1 MICRCLVISL
11 IAIITAIKPLYA
23 WQEHAMDSLL
33 HIVCA
38 NGAGNDNR
46 KYDALCQIAAISSN
60 ADTIMKYSEQALQLA
75 SKMGKSPARAYTY
88 KGIGYLNSGRLAAAL
103 ECFLNAAGEYEK
115 FDNITGLATA
125 YTYISQAYSMQGNH
139 TNERLYL
146 KKAID
151 IFSREK
157 DTVNLASALHNLG
170 YSCYITGQYDSA
182 LVLFKKTG
190 EIYRQ
195 LDYIAE
201 YAYTLGNSGLVYS
214 RMSALD
220 LAEDHLLQS
229 IEMLQL
235 QGDDYAVAEYMIEYA
250 SVLQQKG
257 KMPDALNYA
266 RTGFQKA
273 SANRILELERDA
285 AYRLAQLYQIS
296 GSYDSACHFLSL
308 YISKNDSIKNIENV
322 QKMADLRTGFEVA
335 KKQTE
340 VDVLQ
345 KNRIIQ
351 LIVIGSLALILL
363 LAGWLIIMYYRNLK
377 RLRKLADDLRERKTL
392 LENQSTELRELNR
405 IKDKFFSVISHD
417 LRGPISSIGGISH
430 MIRESLEHNNKAL
443 LHEITDY
450 IDQTVFSLTGL
461 LENLLNWA
469 QNQQGRFPYN
479 ETEIDTK
486 ELITEVVRLFST
498 IAVLK
503 DIRISLKL
511 RDNLCIVGDRN
522 SMMMIIRNLVSNAL
536 KFTKANGLVSI
547 ATSLTGDG
555 MAEIVVSDNGVGIPE
570 DKLLWLFEFKENKST
585 YGTDKEKGVGLGLSL
600 VNEFVKINKG
610 NIEVTSKI
618 GAGTSFKLHFPI
630 TGRQEQGS

>member
-1 MICRCLVISL
+1 MICRCLFFSL
-11 IAIITAIKPLYA
+11 IAFGTAIKPLYA
-23 WQEHAMDSLL
+23 WQDHAVDSLL
-33 HIVCA
+33 QI
-38 NGAGNDNR
+38 GQGYTPSDDDR
-46 KYDALCQIAAISSN
+46 KYDALCQLAAISSN
-60 ADTIMKYSEQALQLA
+60 ADTILKYGEQALQLA
-75 SKMGKSPARAYTY
+75 AKLGKSPARAYTY
-88 KGIGYLNSGRLAAAL
+88 KGIGNLNSGRLAAAL
-103 ECFLNAAGEYEK
+103 ECFLNAAEEYENFK
-115 FDNITGLATA
+115 NATGLATA
-125 YTYISQAYSMQGNH
+125 YTYISQTYSMQGNH
-139 TNERLYL
+139 SNERFYL
-146 KKAID
+146 KKAIE
-151 IFSREK
+151 IFTREK
-157 DTVNLASALHNLG
+157 DTVNLASAMHNLG

-190 EIYRQ
+190 DIYRQ
-195 LDYIAE
+195 LGYLTE

-214 RMSALD
+214 RISDYD
-220 LAEDHLLQS
+220 LAEDHLLKA
-229 IEMLQL
+229 IETLQL
-235 QGDDYAVAEYMIEYA
+235 QGDEYAVAEYMIEYA

-257 KMPDALNYA
+257 KLAKALNYA

-273 SANRILELERDA
+273 SANGILELERDA
-285 AYRLAQLYQIS
+285 AYRLAQLYRVS
-296 GSYDSACHFLSL
+296 GRYDSACHFLSL
-308 YISKNDSIKNIENV
+308 YISTNDSLKNIENV
-322 QKMADLRTGFEVA
+322 QKMADLRTSFEVA
-335 KKQTE
+335 KKQAE

-351 LIVIGSLALILL
+351 LIVIGSLAVILL

-377 RLRKLADDLRERKTL
+377 RLRKLASDLKERKTL

-405 IKDKFFSVISHD
+405 IKDKFFSVVSHD

-430 MIRESLEHNNKAL
+430 MIRESLEHDNRAL

-469 QNQQGRFPYN
+469 QSQQGRFPYN

-503 DIRISLKL
+503 DIRINLKL
-511 RDNLCIVGDRN
+511 RDNLSIAGDRN

-536 KFTKANGLVSI
+536 KFTKANGMISI
-547 ATSLTGDG
+547 STSLTNDG

-570 DKLLWLFEFKENKST
+570 DKLPWLFEFKENKST

-600 VNEFVKINKG
+600 VNEFVKMNKG
-610 NIEVTSKI
+610 TIKVISKV
-618 GAGTSFKLHFPI
+618 GAGTTFKLHFPLPE
-630 TGRQEQGS
+630 RMS

>member
-1 MICRCLVISL
+1 MIRRYLVISL

-23 WQEHAMDSLL
+23 WQNHVVDSLL
-33 HIVCA
+33 HVVNA
-38 NGAGNDNR
+38 NPSEDENL
-46 KYDALCQIAAISSN
+46 KYDALCQIASVSSN
-60 ADTIMKYSEQALQLA
+60 ADTIIKYSEQALQLA
-75 SKMGKSPARAYTY
+75 AKLGKSPARAFSY

-103 ECFLNAAGEYEK
+103 KCFMDAAGEYEK
-115 FDNITGLATA
+115 LDHFTGLATA
-125 YTYISQAYSMQGNH
+125 YTYISQTYSMQGNH
-139 TNERLYL
+139 DNERLYL
-146 KKAID
+146 KKAIE
-151 IFSREK
+151 IFTREK

-195 LDYIAE
+195 LEYFQE

-214 RMSALD
+214 RMSEFD
-220 LAEDHLLQS
+220 LAEDHLLKA

-235 QGDDYAVAEYMIEYA
+235 QGDEYAVAEYMIEYA
-250 SVLQQKG
+250 SVLQHKG
-257 KMPDALNYA
+257 KMPEALNYA
-266 RTGFQKA
+266 RSGFQKA
-273 SANRILELERDA
+273 STNGILELERDA
-285 AYRLAQLYQIS
+285 AYRLAQLYRVS
-296 GSYDSACHFLSL
+296 GMYDSACHFLSL

-335 KKQTE
+335 KKQAE

-345 KNRIIQ
+345 KNRTIQ
-351 LIVIGSLALILL
+351 LIVIASLALILL

-377 RLRKLADDLRERKTL
+377 RLRKLTDDLRERKTL

-405 IKDKFFSVISHD
+405 IKDKFFSVVSHD
-417 LRGPISSIGGISH
+417 LRGPISSIAGISH
-430 MIRESLEHNNKAL
+430 LIRESMEHNNKAL

-469 QNQQGRFPYN
+469 QNQQGKFPYN

-511 RDNLCIVGDRN
+511 HDNLCISGDRN

-536 KFTKANGLVSI
+536 KFTKANGMVSI
-547 ATSLTGDG
+547 TTSLTSEG
-555 MAEIVVSDNGVGIPE
+555 MAEIVVADNGVGIPD
-570 DKLLWLFEFKENKST
+570 DKLPWLFEFRENKST
-585 YGTDKEKGVGLGLSL
+585 FGTDKEKGVGLGLSL
-600 VNEFVKINKG
+600 VHEFVKMNKG
-610 NIEVTSKI
+610 SIQVNSSEGK
-618 GAGTSFKLHFPI
+618 GTSFIIRFASI
-630 TGRQEQGS
+630 R

>member
-1 MICRCLVISL
+1 MICRYLIISL
-11 IAIITAIKPLYA
+11 IALIAAIKPLYA
-23 WQEHAMDSLL
+23 LQDHAADSLL
-33 HIVCA
+33 HMVHVI
-38 NGAGNDNR
+38 GSGDDNR
-46 KYDALCQIAAISSN
+46 KYDALCQLAAISSN
-60 ADTIMKYSEQALQLA
+60 ADSIIKYSEQALLLA
-75 SKMGKSPARAYTY
+75 KKIGKSPARAYTY
-88 KGIGYLNSGRLAAAL
+88 KGIGNMNLGRLATAL
-103 ECFLNAAGEYEK
+103 ECFLNAAGAYE
-115 FDNITGLATA
+115 DCSNATGLATA
-125 YTYISQAYSMQGNH
+125 YTYISQTYSMQGNH
-139 TNERLYL
+139 GNERLYL
-146 KKAID
+146 KKAIE
-151 IFSREK
+151 IFTRKK
-157 DTVNLASALHNLG
+157 DTANLASAMHNLG

-190 EIYRQ
+190 DIYNQ
-195 LDYIAE
+195 LGYLTE

-214 RMSALD
+214 RISEYD
-220 LAEDHLLQS
+220 LAEEHLLKA
-229 IEMLQL
+229 IRMLQL
-235 QGDDYAVAEYMIEYA
+235 QGDEYAVAEYMIEYA

-257 KMPDALNYA
+257 KMLQALDYA
-266 RTGFQKA
+266 RAGFKKA

-285 AYRLAQLYQIS
+285 AYRLAQLYRFS
-296 GSYDSACHFLSL
+296 GRYDSACHFLSL
-308 YISKNDSIKNIENV
+308 YISANDSIKNIENV

-335 KKQTE
+335 KKQAE

-351 LIVIGSLALILL
+351 LIVIGGLALILL

-377 RLRKLADDLRERKTL
+377 RLRKLTTDLKERKTL

-405 IKDKFFSVISHD
+405 IKDKFFSVVSHD

-430 MIRESLEHNNKAL
+430 MIRESMEHNNKAL

-503 DIRISLKL
+503 DIRINLKF
-511 RDNLCIVGDRN
+511 RDNLSVVGDRN

-536 KFTKANGLVSI
+536 KFTKANGMISI
-547 ATSLTGDG
+547 STGLSNDG
-555 MAEIVVSDNGVGIPE
+555 LAEIVVSDNGVGIPE
-570 DKLLWLFEFKENKST
+570 DKLPWLFEFKENKST

-600 VNEFVKINKG
+600 VYEFVKLNKG
-610 NIEVTSKI
+610 TIEVKSTVGKGTVFTLYFPTNKI
-618 GAGTSFKLHFPI
+618 
-630 TGRQEQGS
+630 R

>member
-1 MICRCLVISL
+1 AKL
-11 IAIITAIKPLYA
+11 
-23 WQEHAMDSLL
+23 
-33 HIVCA
+33 
-38 NGAGNDNR
+38 
-46 KYDALCQIAAISSN
+46 
-60 ADTIMKYSEQALQLA
+60 
-75 SKMGKSPARAYTY
+75 GKSPARAFTY

-103 ECFLNAAGEYEK
+103 KCFLDAAGEYEK
-115 FDNITGLATA
+115 HKNITGLATA
-125 YTYISQAYSMQGNH
+125 YTYISQTYSMQGNH
-139 TNERLYL
+139 DNERLYL
-146 KKAID
+146 KRAIE
-151 IFSREK
+151 IFTHEK

-195 LDYIAE
+195 LEYLPE

-214 RMSALD
+214 RMSDYD
-220 LAEDHLLQS
+220 LAEDHLLKA
-229 IEMLQL
+229 IDMLQL
-235 QGDDYAVAEYMIEYA
+235 QGDEYAVAEYMIEYA

-257 KMPDALNYA
+257 KMPEALNYA
-266 RTGFQKA
+266 RAGFQKA
-273 SANRILELERDA
+273 SANSILELERDA
-285 AYRLAQLYQIS
+285 AYRLAQLYRVS
-296 GSYDSACHFLSL
+296 GMYDSACHFLSL

-335 KKQTE
+335 KKQAE

-377 RLRKLADDLRERKTL
+377 RLRKLTADLRERKTL
-392 LENQSTELRELNR
+392 LEHQSTELRELNR
-405 IKDKFFSVISHD
+405 IKDKFFSVVSHD

-430 MIRESLEHNNKAL
+430 LIRESLEQNNKSL

-469 QNQQGRFPYN
+469 QSQQGRFPYN

-503 DIRISLKL
+503 NIRISLKL
-511 RDNLCIVGDRN
+511 HGNLYILGDRN

-536 KFTKANGLVSI
+536 KFTKANGMVSI
-547 ATSLTGDG
+547 TTSLTGNG
-555 MAEIVVSDNGVGIPE
+555 MAEIVVADNGVGIPE
-570 DKLLWLFEFKENKST
+570 EKLPWLFEFKDNKST

-600 VNEFVKINKG
+600 VNEFVKLNKG
-610 NIEVTSKI
+610 TIEVKSKLSS
-618 GAGTSFKLHFPI
+618 GTKFTIKFPAI
-630 TGRQEQGS
+630 N

>member
-1 MICRCLVISL
+1 MIRRYLVISL
-11 IAIITAIKPLYA
+11 IAIIAAIKPLYA
-23 WQEHAMDSLL
+23 WQNHVVDSLL
-33 HIVCA
+33 HVVNA
-38 NGAGNDNR
+38 NPSGDENL
-46 KYDALCQIAAISSN
+46 KYDALCQIASVSSN
-60 ADTIMKYSEQALQLA
+60 ADTIIKYSEQALQLA
-75 SKMGKSPARAYTY
+75 AKLGKSPARAFSY

-103 ECFLNAAGEYEK
+103 KCFMDAAGEYEK
-115 FDNITGLATA
+115 LDHFTGLATA
-125 YTYISQAYSMQGNH
+125 YTYISQTYSMQGNH
-139 TNERLYL
+139 DNERLYL
-146 KKAID
+146 KKAIE
-151 IFSREK
+151 IFTREK

-170 YSCYITGQYDSA
+170 YSCYTTGQYDSA

-195 LDYIAE
+195 LEYFQE

-214 RMSALD
+214 RMSEFD
-220 LAEDHLLQS
+220 LAEDHLLKA
-229 IEMLQL
+229 IDMLQM
-235 QGDDYAVAEYMIEYA
+235 QGDEYAVAEYMIEYA
-250 SVLQQKG
+250 SVLQHKG
-257 KMPDALNYA
+257 KMPEALNYA
-266 RTGFQKA
+266 RSGFQKA
-273 SANRILELERDA
+273 SANSILEMERDA
-285 AYRLAQLYQIS
+285 AYRLAQLYRAS

-308 YISKNDSIKNIENV
+308 YISMNDSIKNIENV

-335 KKQTE
+335 KKQAE

-377 RLRKLADDLRERKTL
+377 RLRKLTADLRERKTL

-405 IKDKFFSVISHD
+405 IKDKFFSVVSHD

-430 MIRESLEHNNKAL
+430 LIRESLEQNNKSL

-469 QNQQGRFPYN
+469 QSQQGKFPYN

-503 DIRISLKL
+503 NIRIILKL
-511 RDNLCIVGDRN
+511 HDNLSILGDRN

-536 KFTKANGLVSI
+536 KFTRANGMVSI
-547 ATSLTGDG
+547 TTSLTGDG
-555 MAEIVVSDNGVGIPE
+555 MAKIEIADNGVGIPE
-570 DKLLWLFEFKENKST
+570 DKLPWLFEFKDNKST

-600 VNEFVKINKG
+600 VHEFVKLNEGI
-610 NIEVTSKI
+610 IEVESKLGSGSKFI
-618 GAGTSFKLHFPI
+618 TRFPAI
-630 TGRQEQGS
+630 N